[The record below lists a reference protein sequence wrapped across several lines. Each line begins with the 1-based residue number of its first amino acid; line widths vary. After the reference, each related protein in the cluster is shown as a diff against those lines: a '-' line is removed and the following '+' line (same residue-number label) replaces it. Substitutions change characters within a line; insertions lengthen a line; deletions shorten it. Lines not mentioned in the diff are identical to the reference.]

1 MQVIPAIN
9 ARDAAEAEKLMC
21 TVAQFLPAGAWI
33 HIDVGDGVYTK
44 ETAGVSPLVCGRWL
58 TKHGLK
64 AEIHLMAADYESRLA
79 PWLTAGAQRIIVPVE
94 LVRDPAHLLALE
106 KKYTA
111 DIMLSCGLDIPLD
124 VMKPF
129 FPTFRFF
136 QILAVPPGV
145 SGQLFDESAL
155 QKVILVRAHAPHA
168 IIEVDG
174 GITPG
179 VARRVKDAGADI
191 IVSASYIL
199 GSEDP
204 KGAYEE
210 LTMI

>member
-9 ARDAAEAEKLMC
+9 ARDAAEAERLAH
-21 TVAQFLPAGAWI
+21 TAAQFLPAGAWI
-33 HIDVGDGVYTK
+33 HIDVGDGAYTK
-44 ETAGVSPLVCGRWL
+44 EATGVSPLVCGTWL
-58 TKHGLK
+58 TAYNLK
-64 AEIHLMAADYESRLA
+64 AEIHLMVRDYESCLA

-111 DIMLSCGLDIPLD
+111 DMMFSCGLDIPLD
-124 VMKPF
+124 ALKPF
-129 FPTFRFF
+129 FSTFRFF
-136 QILAVPPGV
+136 QILAVPSGP

-155 QKVILVRAHAPHA
+155 QKVIFVRANVPHA

-174 GITPG
+174 GITPV
-179 VARRVKDAGADI
+179 VARRVKDAGADS
-191 IVSASYIL
+191 IVSASYIY
-199 GSEDP
+199 GSAEP
-204 KGAYEE
+204 RKAYQE

>member
-9 ARDAAEAEKLMC
+9 ARDAAEAERLVC
-21 TVAQFLPAGAWI
+21 TAAHFLPAGAWI
-33 HIDVGDGVYTK
+33 HIDVGDGVYAE
-44 ETAGVSPLVCGRWL
+44 ETVGVSPLVCGRWL
-58 TKHGLK
+58 TAYNLK

-111 DIMLSCGLDIPLD
+111 NIMLSCGLDTHFDKL
-124 VMKPF
+124 KPF
-129 FPTFRFF
+129 FKIVNQF
-136 QILAVPPGV
+136 QILAVPSGL

-191 IVSASYIL
+191 VVSASYIL
-199 GSEDP
+199 GSEDS